1 MSRTGEYQKITI
13 FFAGLAFLSMVGY
26 TVLTDTTPL
35 YFLMTCMLCEGFSLG
50 VALTT
55 TLIAMLSC
63 VETKGKIP
71 SYFGRKSSGDANIV
85 KKDMATITSM
95 SYLFRSAGGV
105 IGISATSAIFQ
116 AVVKS
121 ILTEKITGPD
131 AAKVRTYM
139 SCARWIHRKN

>member
-85 KKDMATITSM
+85 KKIWRQ
-95 SYLFRSAGGV
+95 LRPCP
-105 IGISATSAIFQ
+105 IFSDLL
-116 AVVKS
+116 VVSLAFQPLQPFSKPWLRVS
-121 ILTEKITGPD
+121 
-131 AAKVRTYM
+131 
-139 SCARWIHRKN
+139 